1 MCGTEF
7 IATEMCENFN
17 FYNFQMVVEYKKLL
31 S

>member
-1 MCGTEF
+1 MCGTEV

-17 FYNFQMVVEYKKLL
+17 FYNFQMVIDDQKFL